1 MYYVMTIAKWTVVA
15 KSSLDCVGERR
26 GACLLSA
33 DGGGGCAAAA
43 VIVLAF
49 EGQCSWFQQ
58 KWQRV
63 YLQSQIGT

>member
-1 MYYVMTIAKWTVVA
+1 MD
-15 KSSLDCVGERR
+15 SSEV
-26 GACLLSA
+26 LSGLCWRA
-33 DGGGGCAAAA
+33 AHASCRPMAAAAAAA

>member
-1 MYYVMTIAKWTVVA
+1 MD
-15 KSSLDCVGERR
+15 SSEV
-26 GACLLSA
+26 LSGLCWRA
-33 DGGGGCAAAA
+33 AHASCRPMAAA

>member
-1 MYYVMTIAKWTVVA
+1 MAIAKWTLA
-15 KSSLDCVGERR
+15 NSSLDCVGERR
-26 GACLLSA
+26 MPPVGRWRRRLC
-33 DGGGGCAAAA
+33 GGGCAAAA

>member
-1 MYYVMTIAKWTVVA
+1 MARVSVHGHCKMEI
-15 KSSLDCVGERR
+15 SEF
-26 GACLLSA
+26 LSGLCWRA
-33 DGGGGCAAAA
+33 AHASCRPMAAA

>member
-1 MYYVMTIAKWTVVA
+1 MTIAKWTV
-15 KSSLDCVGERR
+15 ERSPLWTVLVS
-26 GACLLSA
+26 GAAHASCRPMA
-33 DGGGGCAAAA
+33 AAVAAAA

>member
-1 MYYVMTIAKWTVVA
+1 MDSREV
-15 KSSLDCVGERR
+15 
-26 GACLLSA
+26 LSGLCWRA
-33 DGGGGCAAAA
+33 AHASCRPMAAAAA